1 MTAKSPAATSI
12 QSALIARILV
22 AARGT
27 AERCSR
33 IRRHAANPS
42 PTPHA
47 TKQTPASPT
56 FEQAL
61 DELDALVRRMEAGEL
76 SLDESIAAYRR
87 GAELARLCQA
97 RLAQAEQEIKQL
109 EGDMLKPLDPNDLRG
124 TDS

>member
-1 MTAKSPAATSI
+1 MPPNHAPAA
-12 QSALIARILV
+12 
-22 AARGT
+22 
-27 AERCSR
+27 
-33 IRRHAANPS
+33 
-42 PTPHA
+42 
-47 TKQTPASPT
+47 PT

-61 DELDALVRRMEAGEL
+61 DELDVLVRRMESGEL

-124 TDS
+124 AGS